1 MEGRGGR
8 DEARMGR
15 EGEGEARRIASEVSR
30 RARGDAAGRGGG
42 SKKVDYANRYSIRAN
57 RYSLCHGPPGWS

>member
-15 EGEGEARRIASEVSR
+15 EGEGKQGEL
-30 RARGDAAGRGGG
+30 RARSHDEREATRLGEGVGQR
-42 SKKVDYANRYSIRAN
+42 K
-57 RYSLCHGPPGWS
+57 